1 MPSLRRRGGNGER
14 RSRAHGVARS
24 HGAYYSI
31 FTTTTIPPLGS
42 DPGCGNGKIYW
53 VSEKEGK
60 AMGNNAF
67 LLAHPLYKSPTKDVP
82 DDKISDIHGTRHR
95 EC

>member
-1 MPSLRRRGGNGER
+1 M
-14 RSRAHGVARS
+14 ARS
-24 HGAYYSI
+24 AR
-31 FTTTTIPPLGS
+31 
-42 DPGCGNGKIYW
+42 GNGKIYW
-53 VSEKEGK
+53 VSKKEGK
-60 AMGNNAF
+60 AMGNKAF